1 MDNIL
6 ETVVNSKKIGI
17 AGHVR
22 PDGDCVGSCIALYN
36 YLTTHCK
43 GKEVTVYLE
52 KIPDTF
58 MFLKNIDKI
67 KTTYDDNEIYDTFIS
82 LDCGSLDRLGP
93 AERYFTEAKMNINID
108 HHISNTF
115 FAKENHVL
123 PDSSSTCEVLYG
135 IFENE
140 KIDEA
145 VAEALY
151 MGIAHDTGVFK
162 HSNTTKHTMMVAG
175 SLMEKGIPFSKL
187 IDETFYQK
195 TYVQNQ
201 VLGRCLLESILVLD
215 GRCIVST
222 VSKKVI
228 DFYGAKSEDLDGV
241 IDQLRITKGVEAAVF
256 AYEVDKDI
264 YKVSMRSNGLVNVS
278 KIATYFNG
286 GGHIRA
292 AGCTM
297 MGNVYDVINNITHH
311 IEAQLEYN
319 RVHNDNSETN
329 LES

>member
-1 MDNIL
+1 MNNIL
-6 ETVVNSKKIGI
+6 EAVASGKKIGI

-43 GKEVTVYLE
+43 EKEIDVYLE
-52 KIPDTF
+52 KIPESF
-58 MFLKNIDKI
+58 HFLTNIDKI
-67 KTTYDDNEIYDTFIS
+67 KTTYEDDKIYDIFIS
-82 LDCGSLDRLGP
+82 LDCGSIDRLGP
-93 AERYFTEAKMNINID
+93 AEKYFKEAKSTINID

-115 FAKENHVL
+115 FAKENYVL
-123 PDSSSTCEVLYG
+123 PDASSTCEVLYG
-135 IFENE
+135 IFVDEE
-140 KIDEA
+140 IDKA

-162 HSNTTKHTMMVAG
+162 HSNTKKNTMIVAG
-175 SLMEKGIPFSKL
+175 NLIEKGIPFSKL
-187 IDETFYQK
+187 IDESFYQK

-222 VSKKVI
+222 ICKRVI
-228 DFYGAKSEDLDGV
+228 EFYGAKSEDLDGV

-256 AYEVDKDI
+256 AYEVDKDKFKI
-264 YKVSMRSNGLVNVS
+264 SMRSNGLVDVS
-278 KIATYFNG
+278 KIATYFGG

-292 AGCTM
+292 AGCTLN
-297 MGNVYDVINNITHH
+297 GNAYDVINNITHH
-311 IEAQLEYN
+311 IEIQLG
-319 RVHNDNSETN
+319 
-329 LES
+329 